1 MYFEGICLGQIH
13 TVCFVNLSLP
23 FSGRHPGKKLPCC
36 MVTYSKDIS
45 SEVTGNKYEQQ
56 HSKNQCVEAIIFA
69 TPSGTV
75 CVDPKAEWVKKL
87 LIKLTL
93 MLLTKH

>member
-1 MYFEGICLGQIH
+1 MSTKVLSFTLLLLCL
-13 TVCFVNLSLP
+13 CFQDSAQNR
-23 FSGRHPGKKLPCC
+23 RHPGKKLPCC

-87 LIKLTL
+87 TAKMTKL
-93 MLLTKH
+93 